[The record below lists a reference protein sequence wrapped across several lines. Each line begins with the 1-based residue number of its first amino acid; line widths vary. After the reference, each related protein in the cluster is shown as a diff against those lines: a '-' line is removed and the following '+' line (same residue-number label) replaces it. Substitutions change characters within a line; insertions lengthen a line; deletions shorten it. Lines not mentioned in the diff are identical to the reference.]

1 MDNLHLLKKT
11 ATTFAFEILYMKP
24 LYLITVG
31 ILLTSSILPGCK
43 SLSFTQKT
51 LPAEIPVQDYSK
63 SIVVIDAGDV
73 YTPGLA
79 ITKKREA
86 VVTSIKN
93 MYFSNLPDLL
103 KKDLQVPAFRDT
115 ILTDDEKTKLL
126 QNDDAVKLKLAT
138 KYGAN
143 IFIILQNYE
152 GGFSQDEVVRTKN
165 NDGSTNKTAY
175 YSVFFNT
182 DITVI
187 QGDQLYRKR
196 IVASREHSNRSV
208 LSGLLARGP
217 GYEANKKDIIS
228 MANRNASN
236 VSGLFRERRG
246 MMNGRGEFI
255 EQGR

>member
-1 MDNLHLLKKT
+1 MKKISFVSLT
-11 ATTFAFEILYMKP
+11 VLMISLAFA
-24 LYLITVG
+24 
-31 ILLTSSILPGCK
+31 GCK

-51 LPAEIPVQDYSK
+51 LPAEIPIQDYSK
-63 SIVVIDAGDV
+63 SIVIIDAGDV

-86 VVTSIKN
+86 VVTNIKN
-93 MYFSNLPDLL
+93 IYLSNLPDLL
-103 KKDLQVPAFRDT
+103 KKDLQVTTFSDT
-115 ILTDDEKTKLL
+115 SLTSEEKNKLL
-126 QNDDAVKLKLAT
+126 QNDDAVRLKLAN
-138 KYGAN
+138 KYKAN

-152 GGFSQDEVVRTKN
+152 GGFSQDEIVRTKN

-196 IVASREHSNRSV
+196 IVASRAHSNRSV

-217 GYEANKKDIIS
+217 GYEANKKDIAA
-228 MANRNASN
+228 MAGRNASN
-236 VSGLFRERRG
+236 VSGLFRERKG

-255 EQGR
+255 EESR

>member
-1 MDNLHLLKKT
+1 MNK
-11 ATTFAFEILYMKP
+11 FPF
-24 LYLITVG
+24 
-31 ILLTSSILPGCK
+31 LLTVALLSSLLFLACK
-43 SLSFTQKT
+43 SMSFTQKT
-51 LPAEIPVQDYSK
+51 LPAEIPVQDFAK
-63 SIVVIDAGDV
+63 SIVIIDAGDV

-93 MYFSNLPDLL
+93 IYFSNLPDVLR
-103 KKDLQVPAFRDT
+103 KDLQLPVFRDT
-115 ILTDDEKTKLL
+115 ILTDEEKSRLL
-126 QNDDAVKLKLAT
+126 QNDDAVRLKLAT

-143 IFIILQNYE
+143 IFIVLQNYE

-165 NDGSTNKTAY
+165 NDGSTSKTAY

-187 QGDQLYRKR
+187 QGNQLYRKR
-196 IVASREHSNRSV
+196 ITASREHSNRSV

-217 GYEANKKDIIS
+217 GYEANKKDILS

-255 EQGR
+255 EQNR

>member
-1 MDNLHLLKKT
+1 
-11 ATTFAFEILYMKP
+11 MKP
-24 LYLITVG
+24 F
-31 ILLTSSILPGCK
+31 SSIIAGLFLIGLTLAGCK

-51 LPAEIPVQDYSK
+51 LPAEIPIQDFSK

-79 ITKKREA
+79 LTKKREA

-93 MYFSNLPDLL
+93 SYFANLPDVL
-103 KKDLQVPAFRDT
+103 KKDLQLSAFRDT
-115 ILTDDEKTKLL
+115 ILTDDEKKRLL
-126 QNDDAVKLKLAT
+126 QNDDAVRLKLAT

-152 GGFSQDEVVRTKN
+152 GGFSQDDIVRTKK
-165 NDGSTNKTAY
+165 NDGSTDKTAY

-187 QGDQLYRKR
+187 QGDQLYHKR
-196 IVASREHSNRSV
+196 ITASREHSKRSV

-217 GYEANKKDIIS
+217 GYEANKKDILA

-236 VSGLFRERRG
+236 LSGLFRERRG

-255 EQGR
+255 EQTK

>member
-1 MDNLHLLKKT
+1 MKQVSFIIGSVLIIG
-11 ATTFAFEILYMKP
+11 FAI
-24 LYLITVG
+24 
-31 ILLTSSILPGCK
+31 SGCK
-43 SLSFTQKT
+43 SMSFTQKT
-51 LPAEIPVQDYSK
+51 LPAEIPIQNFLK
-63 SIVVIDAGDV
+63 SIVVVDAGDV

-93 MYFSNLPDLL
+93 MYFSNLPDVLR
-103 KKDLQVPAFRDT
+103 KDLQLPVFRDT
-115 ILTDDEKTKLL
+115 ILTDDEKNRLL
-126 QNDDAVKLKLAT
+126 QNDDAMRLKLAT

-165 NDGSTNKTAY
+165 NDGSTSKTAY

-196 IVASREHSNRSV
+196 ITASREHSNRSV

-246 MMNGRGEFI
+246 LMNGRGEFI
-255 EQGR
+255 EHGK

>member
-1 MDNLHLLKKT
+1 MKQLSFITASVLLFGFT
-11 ATTFAFEILYMKP
+11 L
-24 LYLITVG
+24 V
-31 ILLTSSILPGCK
+31 GCK
-43 SLSFTQKT
+43 SMSFTQKT
-51 LPAEIPVQDYSK
+51 LPAEIPVQDFSK

-93 MYFSNLPDLL
+93 IYFSNLPDVLR
-103 KKDLQVPAFRDT
+103 KDLQLPVFRDT
-115 ILTDDEKTKLL
+115 ILTDEEKSRLL
-126 QNDDAVKLKLAT
+126 QNDDAVRLKLAT

-143 IFIILQNYE
+143 IFIVLQNYE
-152 GGFSQDEVVRTKN
+152 GGFSQDDVVRTKN
-165 NDGSTNKTAY
+165 NDGSTSKTAY

-182 DITVI
+182 DMTVI
-187 QGDQLYRKR
+187 QGNQLYRKR
-196 IVASREHSNRSV
+196 ITASREHSNRSV

-217 GYEANKKDIIS
+217 GYEANKKDILS

-255 EQGR
+255 EQSR